1 MKTQPQE
8 KNLTDSQIKDIREV
22 ASRALNTYYQAML
35 DEVEGGYP
43 YTAGYSMSALK
54 RIISIIDDREGIY
67 YD

>member
-8 KNLTDSQIKDIREV
+8 KKLTNAQVKDIREV
-22 ASRALNTYYQAML
+22 AARALDTYYQTML
-35 DEVEGGYP
+35 KEVEGGYP

-54 RIISIIDDREGIY
+54 RIISIIDDREEIY